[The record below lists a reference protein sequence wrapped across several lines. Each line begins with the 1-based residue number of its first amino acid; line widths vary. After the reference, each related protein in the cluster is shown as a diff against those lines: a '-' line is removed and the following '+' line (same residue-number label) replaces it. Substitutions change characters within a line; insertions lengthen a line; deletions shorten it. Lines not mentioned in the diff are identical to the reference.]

1 MKSPDFNNF
10 LLTHLEDHVKL
21 ARGIGFNKSVDI
33 NKIIPDKNKSINDGG
48 ISIVSNKK
56 SWVYKQINLI
66 SKKLKFSMDEPIKN
80 ILAESMNAIL
90 YGMKDKIVIP
100 NNFIGVN
107 IDYSISFD
115 GICNYIEDQYYS
127 NDSIRLKRWAS
138 NFLKDICND
147 CSGSRLKKE
156 SLFFKIGSKN
166 INDIVEMEIKD
177 LNKWVNNIEKSL
189 VPRKKIIAKEIIKE
203 ITDRCSFLNNVG
215 LGYLKLNRTSKSLS
229 GGESQRIRLASQI
242 GSQLTEVLY
251 ILDEPSIG
259 LHQSDNQK
267 LINSLR
273 KNSGK

>member
-1 MKSPDFNNF
+1 
-10 LLTHLEDHVKL
+10 
-21 ARGIGFNKSVDI
+21 
-33 NKIIPDKNKSINDGG
+33 
-48 ISIVSNKK
+48 
-56 SWVYKQINLI
+56 
-66 SKKLKFSMDEPIKN
+66 MDEPIKN
-80 ILAESMNAIL
+80 ISAESMNAIL

-138 NFLKDICND
+138 NFLKEDICND

-189 VPRKKIIAKEIIKE
+189 PPRKKSLQK
-203 ITDRCSFLNNVG
+203 
-215 LGYLKLNRTSKSLS
+215 KL
-229 GGESQRIRLASQI
+229 
-242 GSQLTEVLY
+242 
-251 ILDEPSIG
+251 
-259 LHQSDNQK
+259 
-267 LINSLR
+267 LR
-273 KNSGK
+273 KLLIDAHFLTM